1 MLAFMA
7 AMVVIGIRWLVAI
20 PATIVE
26 NAGVRESLRRSW
38 RLTGPSWKR
47 LFWLMVLLQ
56 APFELASL
64 ALGGLAG
71 LGADSPARSFAEWG
85 VLTIGRTMAAAI
97 LSSVCYAYLRNAG
110 SQPAPAPAPPA
121 VP

>member
-1 MLAFMA
+1 MA

-71 LGADSPARSFAEWG
+71 LGADSPPGRSPSGE
-85 VLTIGRTMAAAI
+85 
-97 LSSVCYAYLRNAG
+97 S
-110 SQPAPAPAPPA
+110 
-121 VP
+121 